1 MTVHMSVTR
10 QEALFLKSILV
21 KHLDDDVEEMV
32 KDEDDR
38 EKMMKHMLENRE
50 AGKELLEKTSDVI
63 RRSSRQSNDPYF
75 STK

>member
-1 MTVHMSVTR
+1 MSVTR
-10 QEALFLKSILV
+10 QEAMFLKSILV
-21 KHLDDDVEEMV
+21 KHLDDYVEEMV

>member
-1 MTVHMSVTR
+1 MSVTR
-10 QEALFLKSILV
+10 QEAMFLKSILV
-21 KHLDDDVEEMV
+21 KHLDDYVEELA
-32 KDEDDR
+32 KEEKEG

>member
-1 MTVHMSVTR
+1 MSVTR
-10 QEALFLKSILV
+10 QEAMFLKSILV
-21 KHLDDDVEEMV
+21 KHLDDYVEEMV

-50 AGKELLEKTSDVI
+50 AGKEVLEKTSDVI

>member
-1 MTVHMSVTR
+1 MSVTR
-10 QEALFLKSILV
+10 QEAMFLKSILV
-21 KHLDDDVEEMV
+21 KHLDDYVEEMV
-32 KDEDDR
+32 KGEQDR

>member
-1 MTVHMSVTR
+1 MTFHMSVTR
-10 QEALFLKSILV
+10 QEAMFLKSILV
-21 KHLDDDVEEMV
+21 KHLDDYVEEMV

>member
-1 MTVHMSVTR
+1 MTFHMSVTR
-10 QEALFLKSILV
+10 QEAMFLKSILV
-21 KHLDDDVEEMV
+21 KHLDDYVEELA
-32 KDEDDR
+32 KEEKEG